1 MRSNCL
7 FFALALYW
15 RRRCK
20 GDEVYLAFRR
30 SRWGK
35 FHHFLVLRRCR
46 DGRMRAVSYK
56 PADPRERKIPPPLF
70 EGKSH
75 WGDL

>member
-7 FFALALYW
+7 IFAVLLYL
-15 RRRCK
+15 RRRRK
-20 GDEVYLAFRR
+20 GDEVYMAVRH

-35 FHHFLVLRRCR
+35 FPHFLVLRRCR
-46 DGRMRAVSYK
+46 DGRFRAVSYK
-56 PADPRERKIPPPLF
+56 PVDPRERKIPPPLF
-70 EGKSH
+70 KGGSR

>member
-7 FFALALYW
+7 VFAVLLYL
-15 RRRCK
+15 RRRRR
-20 GDEVYLAFRR
+20 GEEVYMAMRR

-35 FHHFLVLRRCR
+35 FPHFLVLRRCR
-46 DGRMRAVSYK
+46 DGRFRAVSYK
-56 PADPRERKIPPPLF
+56 PSDPRERKIPPPLF
-70 EGKSH
+70 KGRSR